1 MYVAGGWVYFFL
13 KKLRLFIIFGKRFA
27 SMFYGVIGLCAVAS
41 DDLKRVVNA
50 TSTRDVRPEH
60 NERAL

>member
-1 MYVAGGWVYFFL
+1 VYVAGGWVYFFL

-27 SMFYGVIGLCAVAS
+27 SMFYGVICAVAS
-41 DDLKRVVNA
+41 DGLKRVVNA